1 MSQTQTISTSPNFS
15 HLPQRLFFNTSTKT
29 ILDHEPAEVVD
40 IALQNLQKAG
50 VELIEWRALL
60 CRRMNVPVIL
70 KVSFNTLSCSL

>member
-15 HLPQRLFFNTSTKT
+15 HFPQRLFLNASTKT
-29 ILDHEPAEVVD
+29 ILDHEPPEVVD
-40 IALQNLQKAG
+40 IALQKLQKAG

-70 KVSFNTLSCSL
+70 KVSFIQYIGL